1 MAAVAATLFLTHAR
15 LLPYPSLHCTHPS
28 SSSPSLG
35 LSLSRSQSP
44 LLTLLIP
51 SRFRRTPRVFAVAEN
66 ERKVILSGSD
76 LEDEEKAIDDG
87 VGASDETKRRL
98 RPCELYVCNLP
109 RSYDISHLL
118 ELFKPYGTVQS
129 VEVSRDPETGISR
142 GCGFVTMGSISEAKY
157 AIAALDGSDIAG
169 REMRVKFSVD
179 MVSGRKNVEA
189 LNSAPKKNFVFE
201 SPYKIYVGNLS
212 WSTRPQDLRE
222 HFSQFGTVVST
233 RVLHDRKR
241 GKNRVY
247 AFLSFSSPDEVKVAT
262 EADGSEF
269 YGRVMLVRQVINEA
283 A

>member
-1 MAAVAATLFLTHAR
+1 M
-15 LLPYPSLHCTHPS
+15 
-28 SSSPSLG
+28 
-35 LSLSRSQSP
+35 Q
-44 LLTLLIP
+44 
-51 SRFRRTPRVFAVAEN
+51 
-66 ERKVILSGSD
+66 
-76 LEDEEKAIDDG
+76 
-87 VGASDETKRRL
+87 
-98 RPCELYVCNLP
+98 
-109 RSYDISHLL
+109 
-118 ELFKPYGTVQS
+118 
-129 VEVSRDPETGISR
+129 VSRDTETGISR

-157 AIAALDGSDIAG
+157 AIAALDGSDVAG

-283 A
+283 GRQNE